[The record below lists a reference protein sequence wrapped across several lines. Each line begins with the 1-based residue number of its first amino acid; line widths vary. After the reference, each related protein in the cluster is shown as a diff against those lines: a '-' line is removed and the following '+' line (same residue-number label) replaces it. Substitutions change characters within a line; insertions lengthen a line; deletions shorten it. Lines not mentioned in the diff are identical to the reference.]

1 MVFGVSSRLNSFK
14 PIRIKKR
21 LGSKSL
27 LEKFAQS
34 SLSYF
39 FAPVKDL
46 ILQIYFQLKRYPL
59 MSRCIH
65 QNPLTSVAHEKYS
78 FFTFSIIAFFFIVI
92 ASLRNSATF
101 YSSSILFWLLLV
113 KLAKYFSPRGS
124 LLIGSNSIKCW
135 MLLLI

>member
-14 PIRIKKR
+14 PICIKKR

-101 YSSSILFWLLLV
+101 YSYIYIVLNIVGKTCEIFLSERIVINRV
-113 KLAKYFSPRGS
+113 KF
-124 LLIGSNSIKCW
+124 N
-135 MLLLI
+135 